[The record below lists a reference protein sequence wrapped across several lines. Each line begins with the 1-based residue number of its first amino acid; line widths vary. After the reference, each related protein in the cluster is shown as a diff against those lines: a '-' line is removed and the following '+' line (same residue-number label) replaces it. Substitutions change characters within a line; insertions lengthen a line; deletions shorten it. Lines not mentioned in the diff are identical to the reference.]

1 MDTFRG
7 RTSRHLTALRQFRA
21 GFPIQDSGAA
31 FGMTKRNMTNTGLE
45 TRRPKNEEELPVVL
59 LHGTSGQSE
68 DWSPVVE
75 QLTRQRPVIRPN
87 YAEPVA
93 ATDSANAPRIS
104 DFADR
109 VVAAAGAG
117 SRHRFDLVGFSLGA
131 AVATFIAAEHP
142 EMVRSLVLVSGFSYG
157 GDPRMRLQFDLWL
170 RLALTDKIALGKLLL
185 VSGLSREF
193 LSAFDENTIN
203 GIIRSF
209 VAMSDWPLIEQ
220 NIRVDLAVDVREQ
233 TKKIKAPTL
242 SITGKYDQIVPVFYT
257 QELADS
263 IPTAKR
269 AEIPSGHLS
278 FLEKP
283 VDLASVMLTFLLEKH
298 S

>member
-1 MDTFRG
+1 MRDCE
-7 RTSRHLTALRQFRA
+7 A
-21 GFPIQDSGAA
+21 
-31 FGMTKRNMTNTGLE
+31 KRNMTNSGPE
-45 TRRPKNEEELPVVL
+45 KHRPNNEEDLPVVL

-68 DWSPVVE
+68 DWSQVVE
-75 QLTRQRPVIRPN
+75 QLRRHRPVVHLN

-93 ATDSANAPRIS
+93 RTDSANAPRVS

-117 SRHRFDLVGFSLGA
+117 GSHRFDLVGYSLGA
-131 AVATFIAAEHP
+131 AVATFIAAEYS

-157 GDPRMRLQFDLWL
+157 ADPRMRLQFDLWL
-170 RLALTDKIALGKLLL
+170 HLARTDKIALTKLLL
-185 VSGLSREF
+185 VSGLSRDF
-193 LSAFDENTIN
+193 LSAFDEPTID
-203 GIIRSF
+203 GIVQSF

-233 TKKIKAPTL
+233 ARKIKAPTL
-242 SITGKYDQIVPVFYT
+242 SITGKYDQIVPPFYT
-257 QELADS
+257 QELADL
-263 IPTAKR
+263 IPTAKG

-283 VDLASVMLTFLLEKH
+283 VDLASAMLTFLLQKH
-298 S
+298 P

>member
-1 MDTFRG
+1 MRECE
-7 RTSRHLTALRQFRA
+7 A
-21 GFPIQDSGAA
+21 
-31 FGMTKRNMTNTGLE
+31 KRNMTNAGLE
-45 TRRPKNEEELPVVL
+45 KRRPNNEEELPVLL

-68 DWSPVVE
+68 DWSQVVE
-75 QLTRQRPVIRPN
+75 QLTKHRPVIRLN

-93 ATDSANAPRIS
+93 GIDSPNAPRVS

-109 VVAAAGAG
+109 AMAAAGAG
-117 SRHRFDLVGFSLGA
+117 GRHRFDLVGFSLGA
-131 AVATFIAAEHP
+131 AIATFIAAEYS

-157 GDPRMRLQFDLWL
+157 GDPRLRLQFDLWL
-170 RLALTDKIALGKLLL
+170 HLARTDKIALAKLLL

-193 LSAFDENTIN
+193 LSAFDENTID
-203 GIIRSF
+203 GIIQSF

-233 TKKIKAPTL
+233 AKKIKAPTL
-242 SITGKYDQIVPVFYT
+242 SITGKYDQIVPPFYT
-257 QELADS
+257 HELTDL

-269 AEIPSGHLS
+269 GEIPSGHLS

-283 VDLASVMLTFLLEKH
+283 VDLASAMLAFLLGKQP
-298 S
+298 

>member
-1 MDTFRG
+1 
-7 RTSRHLTALRQFRA
+7 
-21 GFPIQDSGAA
+21 
-31 FGMTKRNMTNTGLE
+31 MTNTGPE
-45 TRRPKNEEELPVVL
+45 KQRPNNEEHLPVVL

-68 DWSPVVE
+68 DWSQVAE
-75 QLTRQRPVIRPN
+75 QLTRHRPVIRLN

-93 ATDSANAPRIS
+93 GTDSANPPRVS

-117 SRHRFDLVGFSLGA
+117 GKHRFDLVGFSLGA
-131 AVATFIAAEHP
+131 AVATFIAAEYS
-142 EMVRSLVLVSGFSYG
+142 EMVRSVVLVSGFSYG
-157 GDPRMRLQFDLWL
+157 ADPRMRLQFDLWL
-170 RLALTDKIALGKLLL
+170 HLARTDKIALGKLLL

-203 GIIRSF
+203 GIIQSF

-233 TKKIKAPTL
+233 AKKIKAPTL
-242 SITGKYDQIVPVFYT
+242 SITGKYDQIVPTFYT
-257 QELADS
+257 QELADL
-263 IPTAKR
+263 IPAAKR
-269 AEIPSGHLS
+269 AEIHSGHLS

-283 VDLASVMLTFLLEKH
+283 VDLASAMLTFLLEKH
-298 S
+298 PEQLGA